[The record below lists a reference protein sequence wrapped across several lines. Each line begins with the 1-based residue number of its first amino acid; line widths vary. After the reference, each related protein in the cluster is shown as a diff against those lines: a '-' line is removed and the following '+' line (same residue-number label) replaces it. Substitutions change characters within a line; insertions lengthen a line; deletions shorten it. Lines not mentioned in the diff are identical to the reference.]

1 MNTERLGQRNCA
13 SPHSASLVCECVA
26 LTSVIGHDG
35 FRRCPMSDSSEGAL
49 TNERLLSP
57 PSPTTQWE
65 NPTDPVFN

>member
-1 MNTERLGQRNCA
+1 
-13 SPHSASLVCECVA
+13 
-26 LTSVIGHDG
+26 
-35 FRRCPMSDSSEGAL
+35 MSDSSEGAL